1 MATIRYRNGKY
12 HAQIRRK
19 GFPQQTRS
27 FLAKRDATAWARQAE
42 TQLDQG
48 NGIATA
54 RSNITLGDLIKRYR
68 DTVSPKK
75 KSGAKET
82 YRLNKLLTYSIAQ
95 TKLPDLSPALFAQ
108 FRDRRLKDGQRTCR
122 YDLVLLQHILKLAR
136 LEWGIPL
143 TTNPVEQIKKPPPS
157 KPRDRRLETGEFEK
171 LRDAALAGSA
181 WYLWPLVELAIET
194 GMRRGEL
201 LKVLWVDL
209 DIAARQLTIR
219 DTKNGEDRTIPLTTR
234 AATILQ
240 TLPLTD
246 DCIFPISPVAVRM
259 AWDRMIKRAGI
270 VGLRFHDLRHE
281 AVSRFFELGL
291 SVPEVALISGHKNPV
306 VLLRYTHLRAQDLVA
321 KLG

>member
-108 FRDRRLKDGQRTCR
+108 FRDRRLKDGQ
-122 YDLVLLQHILKLAR
+122 
-136 LEWGIPL
+136 
-143 TTNPVEQIKKPPPS
+143 
-157 KPRDRRLETGEFEK
+157 F
-171 LRDAALAGSA
+171 
-181 WYLWPLVELAIET
+181 
-194 GMRRGEL
+194 
-201 LKVLWVDL
+201 
-209 DIAARQLTIR
+209 
-219 DTKNGEDRTIPLTTR
+219 
-234 AATILQ
+234 
-240 TLPLTD
+240 
-246 DCIFPISPVAVRM
+246 
-259 AWDRMIKRAGI
+259 
-270 VGLRFHDLRHE
+270 
-281 AVSRFFELGL
+281 
-291 SVPEVALISGHKNPV
+291 
-306 VLLRYTHLRAQDLVA
+306 
-321 KLG
+321 

>member
-1 MATIRYRNGKY
+1 MASIRFRNGRYQAQVRRQGYPPQSKTFVSKKDAQAWTRRTEAMLDMGEIPSPVNSELTLADLITRYRENVTPSKKGWP
-12 HAQIRRK
+12 QESRRLSRLLMD
-19 GFPQQTRS
+19 PI
-27 FLAKRDATAWARQAE
+27 AK
-42 TQLDQG
+42 
-48 NGIATA
+48 
-54 RSNITLGDLIKRYR
+54 
-68 DTVSPKK
+68 
-75 KSGAKET
+75 
-82 YRLNKLLTYSIAQ
+82 
-95 TKLPDLSPALFAQ
+95 TKLPDLSPALFAL

-136 LEWGIPL
+136 QEWGVPL
-143 TTNPVEQIKKPPPS
+143 TTNPVELIKKPPPS
-157 KPRDRRLETGEFEK
+157 KPRDRRLEPGEFER

-209 DIAARQLTIR
+209 DLAARQLTIR

-234 AATILQ
+234 AATTLQ
-240 TLPLTD
+240 TLPQTD
-246 DCIFPISPVAVRM
+246 DRIFPISPVAVRM

-281 AVSRFFELGL
+281 AVSRFFEMGL
-291 SVPEVALISGHKNPV
+291 TVPEVALISGHKDARM
-306 VLLRYTHLRAQDLVA
+306 LFRYVHLRAKDLVG